1 VNKIKLDKDKQV
13 NLIQNIQDFVVKKAN
28 MEFSEIQASNL
39 LDYILSEVEC
49 SMYDQLLFKTRSDIL
64 QKFNEIFGIEDQP
77 LQ

>member
-1 VNKIKLDKDKQV
+1 MNKIKLDKDKQV

-64 QKFNEIFGIEDQP
+64 QKFNEIFGIEDQS